1 MVSFS
6 PAIISSLH
14 ALADTCGLT
23 DIQTPGIPACAPGS
37 GNSHIPGFP
46 ANELVANPVDAA
58 RFVKARIDEG
68 VDYIKI
74 IADEPGFDQETLNA
88 LVVSINIL
96 VRN

>member
-46 ANELVANPVDAA
+46 ANEL
-58 RFVKARIDEG
+58 DEG